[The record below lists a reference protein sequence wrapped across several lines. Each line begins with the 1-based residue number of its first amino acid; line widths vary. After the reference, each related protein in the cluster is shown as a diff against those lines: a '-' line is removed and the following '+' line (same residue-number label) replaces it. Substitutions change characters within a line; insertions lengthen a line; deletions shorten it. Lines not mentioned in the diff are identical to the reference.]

1 MAHESE
7 FFLAPRAEPHLA
19 NLYAGEILDAARLP
33 IRLACAGSAFRRE
46 AGGGRGLLRLHQF
59 DTVELYVF
67 ASADQEEEELARAV
81 RAAETILERLGVPHR
96 RNLRPAPRLSHAA
109 AKTID
114 LEVWAPGMKEWLAV
128 AALSTFT
135 DYQARRT
142 DTRYRDAG
150 GRARLVH
157 TLGGAA
163 VALPHLVAALLE
175 NGQEAD
181 GSVRLAPVLAPYF
194 GAAEIHG

>member
-1 MAHESE
+1 
-7 FFLAPRAEPHLA
+7 
-19 NLYAGEILDAARLP
+19 
-33 IRLACAGSAFRRE
+33 
-46 AGGGRGLLRLHQF
+46 
-59 DTVELYVF
+59 
-67 ASADQEEEELARAV
+67 
-81 RAAETILERLGVPHR
+81 
-96 RNLRPAPRLSHAA
+96 
-109 AKTID
+109 
-114 LEVWAPGMKEWLAV
+114 V

-150 GRARLVH
+150 GRTRFVH

-181 GSVRLAPVLAPYF
+181 GSVRLPPALEPYF
-194 GAAEIHG
+194 GGDTLRV